1 MTSKTLITSLKLQQG
16 QEGLWL
22 SAGFWHKPGSAVPS
36 RLQVHFWRWWLQRSP
51 LRSPPPMADLWQQPK
66 KNCVFTGA
74 ECWQCPLGCVRRE
87 RKGQAARKK
96 IARQI
101 LAKAALGRV
110 SQQDAPSPNPLLVL
124 SIQCYLCLQLAR
136 ALCRSRSPGTSCHP
150 SRGLQVD
157 GEQQR
162 VQGEHRWE
170 RGLLALGAT
179 RVLSGGKK
187 KEKLIDGVV
196 AQSPCSD
203 SVTYASQ
210 WQIMLDCAWKL
221 QKCWAGRWG
230 SYPLPSK
237 YHLLVLLTV

>member
-1 MTSKTLITSLKLQQG
+1 MQ
-16 QEGLWL
+16 
-22 SAGFWHKPGSAVPS
+22 
-36 RLQVHFWRWWLQRSP
+36 
-51 LRSPPPMADLWQQPK
+51 
-66 KNCVFTGA
+66 
-74 ECWQCPLGCVRRE
+74 RE

-162 VQGEHRWE
+162 VQGEHRRE

-179 RVLSGGKK
+179 RVLSGKK
-187 KEKLIDGVV
+187 KKKLIDGVV

-210 WQIMLDCAWKL
+210 
-221 QKCWAGRWG
+221 
-230 SYPLPSK
+230 
-237 YHLLVLLTV
+237 

>member
-1 MTSKTLITSLKLQQG
+1 MIICWILAQTRICCSFQIAGALLEVVIT
-16 QEGLWL
+16 EIT
-22 SAGFWHKPGSAVPS
+22 AEVTPS
-36 RLQVHFWRWWLQRSP
+36 YGGPVTT
-51 LRSPPPMADLWQQPK
+51 AK
-66 KNCVFTGA
+66 ENCVFTGA
-74 ECWQCPLGCVRRE
+74 ECWQCPLGCVQRE

-162 VQGEHRWE
+162 VQGEHRRE

-187 KEKLIDGVV
+187 KKKLIDGVV

-210 WQIMLDCAWKL
+210 
-221 QKCWAGRWG
+221 
-230 SYPLPSK
+230 
-237 YHLLVLLTV
+237 